1 MKDIEER
8 DRELYITFKKLFSS
22 KNITYTEAVREAVNS
37 PCSRYYIS
45 SDFIYREILQRLK
58 GNQRIR
64 RKHPRS
70 TREKA
75 YDQLFAKFLELSQLR
90 EFKGCS
96 IRFISSFL
104 VGRPAPSFFLSL
116 RRAKSIIAKTRKK
129 KI

>member
-22 KNITYTEAVREAVNS
+22 KNSTYTEAVREAVNS

-75 YDQLFAKFLELSQLR
+75 YDQLFEKFLELSQLR

-96 IRFISSFL
+96 TRFISSFL

-129 KI
+129 L